1 MLKTVLMQDG
11 DLRKV
16 KLLIKEYDVD
26 VNSQGEFGYT
36 PLHHA
41 AEVNH

>member
-1 MLKTVLMQDG
+1 MQAG
-11 DLRKV
+11 DQNKV

-26 VNSQGEFGYT
+26 VNSQGEYGYT
-36 PLHHA
+36 PLHRA